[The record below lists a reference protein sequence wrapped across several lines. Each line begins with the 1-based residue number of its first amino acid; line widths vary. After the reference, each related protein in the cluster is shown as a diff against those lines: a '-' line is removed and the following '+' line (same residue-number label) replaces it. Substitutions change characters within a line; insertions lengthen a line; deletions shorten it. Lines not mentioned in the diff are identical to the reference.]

1 MNTATDNFQ
10 AEEKINF
17 SSFLTAVLALAGAT
31 IGMGN
36 FWRFPY
42 MMGSHGGSAFLLLF
56 LGLLF
61 LVGIPAVIAELTM
74 ARMHRK
80 STIAILSKIY
90 GPFGF
95 VVGHAVV
102 LGMLLM
108 SSYYILVVGNM
119 CYAAGFSVMHGISH
133 DTLDAFDKGL
143 KNSNL
148 QFFVSVI
155 ATWLSLLIVYM
166 GIKRGIERCSN
177 IIVPFFFLS
186 ILYLIY
192 FALTQ
197 AGAVSHLR
205 NFIIPDFSNIGF
217 KEVFA
222 ALGQCFYSM
231 ALGGLVLVAYGRHLQ
246 KENDL
251 QKMGMSA
258 AFSDTTASIL
268 TSLFIVP
275 TVLVFGLQLDAGPT
289 LVFETLPRLFSEM
302 PAGETLG
309 ALMMLSMA
317 SMAVLSLVGATQFLF
332 EALADIPFWGRMGR
346 KKLILLIGIICTSIS
361 VIPAYQPGALAT
373 MDLVIGSAMPIVGSF
388 FLIVGMMW
396 YSDRQTVIA
405 EIFADKPL
413 SIFNIFFLF
422 WIKWV
427 IPLVLIFIL
436 LGTLYELI

>member
-1 MNTATDNFQ
+1 MSTVKDNFQ
-10 AEEKINF
+10 TADKTNF

-42 MMGSHGGSAFLLLF
+42 MMGSHGGSAFLLIF
-56 LGLLF
+56 LVCLF

-80 STIAILSKIY
+80 STIAILSNIY

-95 VVGHAVV
+95 FVGHAIV

-108 SSYYILVVGNM
+108 LSYYILVVGNM
-119 CYAAGFSVMHGISH
+119 CYAAGFSVIHGLSW
-133 DTLDAFDKGL
+133 DSLDAFDKGL
-143 KNSNL
+143 KNNNL
-148 QFFVSVI
+148 QFFVSFI
-155 ATWLSLLIVYM
+155 STWLSVLIVYM

-186 ILYLIY
+186 ILYLVYI
-192 FALTQ
+192 ALTQ
-197 AGAVSHLR
+197 AGAVTHLR

-251 QKMGMSA
+251 PKMSISA
-258 AFSDTTASIL
+258 AFSDTSASIL

-275 TVLVFGLQLDAGPT
+275 TVLIFGLQLDSGPT

-302 PAGETLG
+302 ATGETLAG
-309 ALMMLSMA
+309 LMMLSMA
-317 SMAVLSLVGATQFLF
+317 SMAVLSLVGAIQFIF

-346 KKLILLIGIICTSIS
+346 KKLLLLIGFIGTATS
-361 VIPAYQPGALAT
+361 VIPAYQPGALAK
-373 MDLVIGSAMPIVGSF
+373 MDLVIGSAMPIIGSL

-396 YSDRQTVIA
+396 FSDRRAVLA
-405 EIFADKPL
+405 EIYVGKPI
-413 SIFNIFFLF
+413 SIFNVVFLF
-422 WIKWV
+422 WVKWV
-427 IPLVLIFIL
+427 VPAVLIFIL
-436 LGTLYELI
+436 LGTLYEFI

>member
-10 AEEKINF
+10 TDEKTNF

-42 MMGSHGGSAFLLLF
+42 MMGSHGGSAFLLIF
-56 LGLLF
+56 LGFLF
-61 LVGIPAVIAELTM
+61 LVGIPGVIAELTM
-74 ARMHRK
+74 ARLHRK
-80 STIAILSKIY
+80 STIAILGKIY
-90 GPFGF
+90 GPFGN

-119 CYAAGFSVMHGISH
+119 CYAAGFSIIHGISY
-133 DTLDAFDKGL
+133 DSLDAFDKGL
-143 KNSNL
+143 KNNNL

-177 IIVPFFFLS
+177 IIVPFFFLT

-192 FALTQ
+192 VALTQ
-197 AGAVSHLR
+197 PGAVSHLR
-205 NFIIPDFSNIGF
+205 NFIIPDFSIIGF
-217 KEVFA
+217 KEVFV

-251 QKMGMSA
+251 QKMGISA
-258 AFSDTTASIL
+258 AFSDTSASVLTA
-268 TSLFIVP
+268 LFIVP
-275 TVLVFGLQLDAGPT
+275 TVLVFGLQLDTGPT

-317 SMAVLSLVGATQFLF
+317 SMAVLSLVGATQFVF
-332 EALADIPFWGRMGR
+332 EALADIPFWGGMGR

-361 VIPAYQPGALAT
+361 VIPAYQPGALAA
-373 MDLVIGSAMPIVGSF
+373 MDLVIGSAMPIIGSL
-388 FLIVGMMW
+388 FLSVGMMW
-396 YSDRQTVIA
+396 YSDKQAIIA
-405 EIFADKPL
+405 EIYSDKPL
-413 SIFNIFFLF
+413 SIFNIAFLF
-422 WIKWV
+422 WMKWV